1 MFFDV
6 LEFAEWLACTN
17 FRMVRSVI
25 RLKHIFLKVGAE
37 ERAFSKT

>member
-17 FRMVRSVI
+17 FRMVGCVI

-37 ERAFSKT
+37 ERAFLKT